1 MPLVQYCKKCK
12 TEVPLGESCAYC
24 GGRLTKSSEMLSFG
38 IARIPVKEWFCWND
52 LLRIGLP
59 ALGGITVIALLIE
72 FFTGGVAAL
81 ERMLLG
87 GFLGAMLVLL
97 GMMLLACYVL
107 LRLQGGERIHYVLD
121 KQGIHAWTYLK
132 NPTRLQLYA
141 RLLTPELLERLAQDD
156 HALPELTLVR
166 SQSIAW
172 KDIQRVRLW
181 RENAV
186 LLLYRPSWWQALF
199 VNCPIEEMEAVE
211 KMVRA
216 KLKPRKEI
224 KEIKIQG

>member
-24 GGRLTKSSEMLSFG
+24 GGKLTKSNEMLSFG
-38 IARIPVKEWFCWND
+38 VARIPVREWFYWND

-59 ALGGITVIALLIE
+59 ALGGITVIALLME

-97 GMMLLACYVL
+97 GVMLLACYVL

-132 NPTRLQLYA
+132 NPTRWQLYA
-141 RLLTPELLERLAQDD
+141 RLLTPEVLEKFAQDD

-166 SQSIAW
+166 YQSIAW

-186 LLLYRPSWWQALF
+186 LLLYRPSWWQAMF
-199 VNCPIEEMEAVE
+199 VNCPIEELEAVE
-211 KMVRA
+211 KMLRA
-216 KLKPRKEI
+216 KLKPRKEVR
-224 KEIKIQG
+224 EVKIQG